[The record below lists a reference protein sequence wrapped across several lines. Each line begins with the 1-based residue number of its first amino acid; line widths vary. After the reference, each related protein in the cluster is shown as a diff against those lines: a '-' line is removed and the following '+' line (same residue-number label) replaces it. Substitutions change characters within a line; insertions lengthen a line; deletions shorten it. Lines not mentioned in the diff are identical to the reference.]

1 MIPPDC
7 RDHAKNGMTR
17 DPLSSSA
24 TIRADVVRSTEPEE
38 VPCDDRNGI

>member
-1 MIPPDC
+1 
-7 RDHAKNGMTR
+7 MTR

-24 TIRADVVRSTEPEE
+24 TMRAGVVRSTEPEE